1 VSGRLDDTNFEAS
14 LAPAGRYLRARLDR
28 IDLNRY
34 LPKVAAPAAPSG
46 PKATL
51 EEIAAQLATLDI
63 DAEIHV
69 GEARVAGA
77 VLHDAVIRVER
88 EMAP

>member
-1 VSGRLDDTNFEAS
+1 M
-14 LAPAGRYLRARLDR
+14 
-28 IDLNRY
+28 
-34 LPKVAAPAAPSG
+34 
-46 PKATL
+46 
-51 EEIAAQLATLDI
+51 AAQLATLDI

-77 VLHDAVIRVER
+77 VLYDAVIRVER